1 MGVPGLWDVSVEFLS
16 PFVSFINLTFK
27 ILNKAGKSRSLVHL
41 AVVDGFEKNV
51 SRRWVLS

>member
-1 MGVPGLWDVSVEFLS
+1 MGVPGLWDVIVEFLLL
-16 PFVSFINLTFK
+16 FVSFINLTFK

-51 SRRWVLS
+51 SHR